1 MSALTAPGFYPFT
14 IAALILVGLVVFEIT
29 AALVGLSFTN
39 LIGPGHGSGHA
50 GAPEGHG
57 EHGALDAWM
66 SWLNRGGVPL
76 LILIMIA
83 LASFA
88 IAGFLIQGIAKSI
101 IAPLPTLVASAGA
114 IAATIP
120 VTRTLSRWTGKI
132 LPKDESA
139 AISQAD
145 FVGLTGTVALGPL
158 DQGKPGRVRVKDR
171 YGNIHVL
178 RANAAP
184 GHTIA
189 QGASVLL
196 VDGNNGLFKAIPA
209 PNDLGADTSS
219 DSGR

>member
-14 IAALILVGLVVFEIT
+14 IAALILVGLVLFEIT
-29 AALVGLSFTN
+29 AALVGLSFTTQ
-39 LIGPGHGSGHA
+39 IGPGHSH

-57 EHGALDAWM
+57 EHGGLDAWM

-88 IAGFLIQGIAKSI
+88 IAGFIIQGVAKSI
-101 IAPLPTLVASAGA
+101 AAPLPTVLASACA
-114 IAATIP
+114 IAATVP
-120 VTRTLSRWTGKI
+120 VTRTLSRWAGRI

-139 AISQAD
+139 AISQAE
-145 FVGLTGTVALGPL
+145 FVGLTGIVALGPL

-171 YGNIHVL
+171 FGNIHVL
-178 RANAAP
+178 RASAAP
-184 GHTIA
+184 GHTIP

-196 VDGNNGLFKAIPA
+196 VDGTNGHFTAIPA
-209 PNDLGADTSS
+209 PQDLGAGSQ
-219 DSGR
+219 

>member
-14 IAALILVGLVVFEIT
+14 IAALILVGLVAFELIAT
-29 AALVGLSFTN
+29 LVGLSFSA
-39 LIGPGHGSGHA
+39 LIGHGHDTHGAPDGHGD
-50 GAPEGHG
+50 HG
-57 EHGALDAWM
+57 PLAAWM

-88 IAGFLIQGIAKSI
+88 IAGFLIQGVAKSV
-101 IAPLPTLVASAGA
+101 IAPLPTLIASAGA
-114 IAATIP
+114 IVAAIP
-120 VTRTLSRWTGKI
+120 ATRTLSRWTAWI
-132 LPKDESA
+132 LPQDETA

-145 FVGLTGTVALGPL
+145 LVGLTGTVALGPL
-158 DQGKPGRVRVKDR
+158 DQGKPGRVRVKDLH
-171 YGNIHVL
+171 GNIHVL

-184 GHTIA
+184 GHTIP

-209 PNDLGADTSS
+209 PQDLGANPGD
-219 DSGR
+219 DSRR